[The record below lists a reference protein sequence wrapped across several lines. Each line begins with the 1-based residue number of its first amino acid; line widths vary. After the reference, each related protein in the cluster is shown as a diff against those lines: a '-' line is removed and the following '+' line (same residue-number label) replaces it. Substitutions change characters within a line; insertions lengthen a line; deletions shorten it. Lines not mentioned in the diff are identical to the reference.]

1 MIEFVTQYP
10 LFIGGILLIV
20 MLSGIFL
27 GFFFRRHAAEQSA
40 KEILATPQ
48 FEQAAEAERQ
58 KGYRDQKFAQT
69 TAKCIERDSEVQGSI
84 LRFLANSLP
93 FYAILDDRFAHKIK
107 RHEDESRTDLDLRFE
122 RFKSEMVGEV
132 NKNLSA
138 SSTAIFKRFDDLADR
153 IDRRIDE
160 IVGKP

>member
-58 KGYRDQKFAQT
+58 KATGIR
-69 TAKCIERDSEVQGSI
+69 S
-84 LRFLANSLP
+84 
-93 FYAILDDRFAHKIK
+93 
-107 RHEDESRTDLDLRFE
+107 SRRRPRSVSNGIP
-122 RFKSEMVGEV
+122 RFKE
-132 NKNLSA
+132 A
-138 SSTAIFKRFDDLADR
+138 SS
-153 IDRRIDE
+153 
-160 IVGKP
+160 GSW

>member
-1 MIEFVTQYP
+1 M
-10 LFIGGILLIV
+10 
-20 MLSGIFL
+20 
-27 GFFFRRHAAEQSA
+27 
-40 KEILATPQ
+40 
-48 FEQAAEAERQ
+48 
-58 KGYRDQKFAQT
+58 
-69 TAKCIERDSEVQGSI
+69 
-84 LRFLANSLP
+84 NSLP
-93 FYAILDDRFAHKIK
+93 FYTILDDRFAHKIK

-160 IVGKP
+160 IVGKA

>member
-1 MIEFVTQYP
+1 MIEFVTQNS
-10 LFIGGILLIV
+10 LFVGGILLVV

-48 FEQAAEAERQ
+48 FIQAADDQKEAAF
-58 KGYRDQKFAQT
+58 RDPKFAQT
-69 TAKCIERDSEVQGSI
+69 VAHCVDRDTEVQGSI
-84 LRFLANSLP
+84 LRFLVNSHT
-93 FYAILDDRFAHKIK
+93 FYTLIDERFAHKIT
-107 RHEDESRTDLDLRFE
+107 RHEDESKRDLDLRFE
-122 RFKSEMVGEV
+122 RFKGEMIGEV

-160 IVGKP
+160 IVGK

>member
-1 MIEFVTQYP
+1 MIEFATQYP
-10 LFIGGILLIV
+10 LFVGGILLIV

-48 FEQAAEAERQ
+48 FIKAADEQKEAAF
-58 KGYRDQKFAQT
+58 RDPKFAQT
-69 TAKCIERDSEVQGSI
+69 VAHAVERDSEVQVSI
-84 LRFLANSLP
+84 LKLLANSLP
-93 FYAILDDRFAHKIK
+93 FYNLLDDRFAHKMR
-107 RHEDESRTDLDLRFE
+107 RHEEDSKNDLDLRFE

-160 IVGKP
+160 IIGK